1 MNGSISRATSPP
13 LVRVISQKETGILRR
28 QIALDESPQVP
39 LAASKLPKNWISG
52 KLNMAKKSRSARE
65 PEQDDLPTDSEE
77 EGPTT
82 TSEIIAAGFTTD
94 YITGQSVRATP
105 EEVEA
110 VQVFARRLVEDFG
123 YPKNHLIT
131 RPQYRVRRRPSE
143 VKKSYPVDIAVFSNK
158 RKADQDLLM
167 VVECKAESI
176 KEGRKQLEIY
186 LTMGEA
192 QIGVWFNGKEHLYL
206 RKDYVEGGKIVFQP
220 LPSLP
225 RFGQRVEDIGLY
237 LRKDLKPTKDLKSVL
252 KDIRNYLAG
261 NARGITKDER
271 LAEQIINILFCKVF
285 DEIRKGPD
293 ELMEYRAGVGEDPK
307 AVCERMLDLFASV
320 KRRYSD
326 VFDNSDAIELDAGSI
341 AYVVGELQPYC
352 VVEAERDAIGDAF
365 EVFMGPA
372 LRGEEGQF
380 FTPRNV
386 VRMMVEILDPDP
398 EEAIIDPACGSG
410 GFLIVALDHVW
421 RKVEAL
427 GKKKGW
433 SRQRIR
439 EEQTHVASQ
448 YFRGVDKDR
457 FLAKVTKAYMAILG
471 DGRGGVFCDNSLLP
485 PVKWEPLLRSKVS
498 LKTFDVV
505 LTNPPFG
512 TKIPVKG
519 VEILSQYILGH
530 RQKLNKVTER
540 YEWTSDLHEKQP
552 PQLLFIERCI
562 QLLRPGGRM
571 GIVVPESVLGMPTYT
586 HIVQFLRERVR
597 IVGVVSMPEEL
608 FQPHTHAKVAVLF
621 IKKVPP
627 KPNDSIF
634 MSVID
639 WCGHDSRGN
648 PTIKIHPD
656 GREELLDDVPKVPK
670 AFAELVKNFKK

>member
-1 MNGSISRATSPP
+1 MQEPVLEQTKASPFEAIQEAQVDMPRRPKGPLFTEDQVDNIQPDFSKDEPDIGS
-13 LVRVISQKETGILRR
+13 
-28 QIALDESPQVP
+28 
-39 LAASKLPKNWISG
+39 
-52 KLNMAKKSRSARE
+52 
-65 PEQDDLPTDSEE
+65 DSD
-77 EGPTT
+77 G
-82 TSEIIAAGFTTD
+82 IAAGYLKD
-94 YITGQSVRATP
+94 YVSGLTVRATP

-123 YPKNHLIT
+123 YPKSHIIT

-143 VKKSYPVDIAVFSNK
+143 ERKSYPVDIAVFSK
-158 RKADQDLLM
+158 DRKAMEDLLM
-167 VVECKAESI
+167 VVECKAESV

-186 LTMGEA
+186 LTMSDA
-192 QIGVWFNGKEHLYL
+192 KIGVWFNGSEHLYL
-206 RKDYVEGGKIVFQP
+206 RKDYVKGGTILFQQ
-220 LPSLP
+220 LPNLP

-237 LRKDLKPTKDLKSVL
+237 LRKDLKPTKELKSVL
-252 KDIRNYLAG
+252 KDLRNYLAG
-261 NARGITKDER
+261 NAKGITKDER

-285 DEIRKGPD
+285 DEARKGPD
-293 ELMEYRAGVGEDPK
+293 ELMDFRAGVGEDSEM
-307 AVCERMLDLFASV
+307 VCDRILDLFADV

-326 VFDNSDAIELDAGSI
+326 VIDKSDAIELDAVSI

-352 VVEAERDAIGDAF
+352 IVEAERDAIGDAF

-386 VRMMVEILDPDP
+386 VRMMIDILDPDP
-398 EEAIIDPACGSG
+398 EETVMDPACGSG
-410 GFLIVALDHVW
+410 GFLIVALDYVW
-421 RKVEAL
+421 RKIEIA
-427 GKKKGW
+427 GRKKKW
-433 SRQRIR
+433 TQQRIR
-439 EEQTHVASQ
+439 EEQAHVASQ
-448 YFRGVDKDR
+448 YFRGIDKDR

-485 PVKWEPLLRSKVS
+485 PGKWEPLLKSKVS
-498 LKTFDVV
+498 LGMFDVV
-505 LTNPPFG
+505 VTNPPFG

-519 VEILSQYILGH
+519 AEILSQFTLGH
-530 RQKLNKVTER
+530 RQKLNKGTKR
-540 YEWTSDLHEKQP
+540 YEWTPELHEKQP

-562 QLLRPGGRM
+562 QLLRPGGRL

-621 IKKVPP
+621 VKKATP
-627 KPNDSIF
+627 KPDDRIF
-634 MSVID
+634 MSVVD

-648 PTIKIHPD
+648 PTITTRPD
-656 GREELLDDVPKVPK
+656 GTEELLDDVPLVPK
-670 AFAELVKNFKK
+670 AFRELVKDFKK

>member
-1 MNGSISRATSPP
+1 MAGKKRST
-13 LVRVISQKETGILRR
+13 T
-28 QIALDESPQVP
+28 
-39 LAASKLPKNWISG
+39 LAAAEKDLAESNAAAAGLLTDFISG
-52 KLNMAKKSRSARE
+52 TQVK
-65 PEQDDLPTDSEE
+65 
-77 EGPTT
+77 
-82 TSEIIAAGFTTD
+82 
-94 YITGQSVRATP
+94 ATP

-123 YPKNHLIT
+123 YPKKNIATH
-131 RPQYRVRRRPSE
+131 PQYRVRRRPSE
-143 VKKSYPVDIAVFSNK
+143 TAKSYPVDIAVFSGP
-158 RKADQDLLM
+158 RKSEDDLLM
-167 VVECKAESI
+167 VVECKADGI

-186 LTMGEA
+186 LTMSDA
-192 QIGVWFNGKEHLYL
+192 SIGVWFNGKEHLYL
-206 RKDYVEGGKIVFQP
+206 RKEYISGGKIVFQQ
-220 LPSLP
+220 LPNLP
-225 RFGQRVEDIGLY
+225 RFGQRIEDIGLHV
-237 LRKDLKPTKDLKSVL
+237 RRDLQPTKDLKSVL
-252 KDIRNYLAG
+252 KDIRNHLAG
-261 NARGITKDER
+261 NAKGITKDER

-285 DEIRKGPD
+285 DESRKGPD
-293 ELMEYRAGVGEDPK
+293 ELMDFRAGVGEASK
-307 AVCERMLDLFASV
+307 AVCARILDLFADV

-326 VFDNSDAIELDAGSI
+326 VFDSSDAIELDADSI

-352 VVEAERDAIGDAF
+352 VMEAERDAIGDAF

-386 VRMMVEILDPDP
+386 VRMMVEILDPGA
-398 EEAIIDPACGSG
+398 EETIIDPACGSG
-410 GFLIVALDHVW
+410 GFLIVALDYVW
-421 RKVEAL
+421 RKVEAA
-427 GKKKGW
+427 GKKKKW
-433 SRQRIR
+433 SAQRIR

-448 YFRGVDKDR
+448 YFRGIDKDR

-485 PVKWEPLLRSKVS
+485 PAKWDPLLQSKVA
-498 LKTFDVV
+498 LGTFDVV

-519 VEILSQYILGH
+519 ADVLSQYVLGH
-530 RQKLNKVTER
+530 KQSLDKATGR
-540 YEWTSDLHEKQP
+540 YNWGDALHDKQP

-586 HIVQFLRERVR
+586 HIVQFIRDRVR

-621 IKKVPP
+621 VKNEPP
-627 KPNDSIF
+627 RDNDNIF
-634 MSVID
+634 MSVVD

-648 PTIKIHPD
+648 PTMKVHPD
-656 GREELLDDVPKVPK
+656 GAKELLDDVPKVAA
-670 AFAELVKNFKK
+670 AFKSLVGSF